1 MKKIITSL
9 AIAGTLFAGASIAGE
24 KEILATL
31 KSINVETVGAKL
43 SAAPVKGLQMAL
55 TKQGIFYVSDDG
67 RYITQ
72 GPIYD
77 MQSGTPVDI
86 ANQTVASLVNTIVK
100 DAIVY
105 KADNQRHVVTV
116 FTDISCGYC
125 KKLHEQMAE
134 YNKLGITVRYL
145 AFPRQGLDS
154 DAGRKMQSIWSSAD
168 RKSLLDNAYQ
178 GKDVPSVVG
187 MVPYVARDLQVGHQI
202 GISGTPAI
210 VLANGEV
217 VRGYLPPED
226 LKKIL
231 DNLE

>member
-1 MKKIITSL
+1 MKKIIISL
-9 AIAGTLFAGASIAGE
+9 AIASTLFSGGSIAGD

-31 KSINVETVGAKL
+31 KSINVETEGVNL
-43 SAAPVKGLQMAL
+43 SATPIKGMQMAL
-55 TKQGIFYVSDDG
+55 TNQGIFYISDDG
-67 RYITQ
+67 KYITQ
-72 GPIYD
+72 GPIYN
-77 MQSGTPVDI
+77 MQSGVPQDI
-86 ANQTVASLVNTIVK
+86 ANQTNSALVNNIVK

-105 KADNQRHVVTV
+105 KADNQRYVVTV

-154 DAGRKMQSIWSSAD
+154 DSGRKMQSIWSSAD
-168 RKSLLDNAYQ
+168 RKSLLDAAYQ

-187 MVPYVARDLQVGHQI
+187 MVPYVAKHVQVGRQI

-210 VLANGEV
+210 VLANGEI
-217 VRGYLPPED
+217 VRGYLPPEE
-226 LKKIL
+226 LKKVL